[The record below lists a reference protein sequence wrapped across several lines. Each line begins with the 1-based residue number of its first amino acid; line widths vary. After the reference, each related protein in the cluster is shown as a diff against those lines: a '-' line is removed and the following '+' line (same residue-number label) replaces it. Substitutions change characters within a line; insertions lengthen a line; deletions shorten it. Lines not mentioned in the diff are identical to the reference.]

1 MKKIL
6 IFAFLY
12 ILTSTS
18 IFANTYIDKVVLW
31 YRFRVIKYD
40 TQNPD
45 FVFKVWVNP
54 NYWATDLR
62 TLMEKNNWISA
73 INWAYFCPA
82 DYRECW
88 WQNFT
93 ENERYVQW
101 FKIWTNSTTGHRVVF
116 AVDRS
121 NTPFLFQTDNI
132 SDGRENSIYYWISN
146 FPLLLRWGESKYE
159 DYVNLWLIDSKMEA
173 KMSRNFICS
182 DYTNRYIFSWYV
194 SNITMEKL
202 PEILLEFGCRNALN
216 LDAGASN
223 AMIYNWRYI
232 VWPGRD
238 ILDWIIVERKGVDVN
253 AINEIAKEAMKV
265 LKKRVEWKTYEEKV
279 KYMDDIWSVLEN
291 YRQQVYDKYSLD
303 TYDKEWKKD
312 GYQISI
318 KTASNLSVI
327 YLVNYLVKL
336 SSDAKDEFLDEEK
349 LRQEE
354 EDRKS
359 WLF

>member
-1 MKKIL
+1 
-6 IFAFLY
+6 
-12 ILTSTS
+12 
-18 IFANTYIDKVVLW
+18 
-31 YRFRVIKYD
+31 
-40 TQNPD
+40 
-45 FVFKVWVNP
+45 
-54 NYWATDLR
+54 
-62 TLMEKNNWISA
+62 
-73 INWAYFCPA
+73 
-82 DYRECW
+82 
-88 WQNFT
+88 
-93 ENERYVQW
+93 
-101 FKIWTNSTTGHRVVF
+101 
-116 AVDRS
+116 
-121 NTPFLFQTDNI
+121 
-132 SDGRENSIYYWISN
+132 
-146 FPLLLRWGESKYE
+146 
-159 DYVNLWLIDSKMEA
+159 
-173 KMSRNFICS
+173 
-182 DYTNRYIFSWYV
+182 
-194 SNITMEKL
+194 
-202 PEILLEFGCRNALN
+202 LLEFGCRNALN